1 VQLDDDL
8 LVKDQ
13 YEYNKD
19 LSNISQAFS
28 ENITGDENKL
38 PYYRPLLRL
47 SFMFDAQ
54 FGEKNIYFMS
64 HLTNIVLHMIAMCLL
79 YIFLRRLNIEKMT
92 AFVFT
97 LFFAVHPLATQTVSL
112 IVGRNDSLLTIFV
125 LGSFIY
131 LIDIIKED
139 NKKKYLLHILLLL
152 LALFTKETA
161 VMLPFV
167 FGVYLLTFVGW
178 RTLWEERKKYLYLAG
193 SWLLS
198 LVIYF
203 LIRHSIFTEILDPK
217 YNFFTSIYENSLSL
231 VAAIGKIFLP
241 FNLSV
246 FPILL
251 DMSLI
256 YGLIVISIFSVCL
269 FFSKEKRVS
278 MLIFGISWF
287 LFFIALT
294 LLVPIGK
301 TADFSENRI
310 YLPMLGFI
318 FIILGMGKIEF
329 LSKVFQKNF
338 ENPRKTFFILLTIVL
353 IFFSVKTLNRNNVY
367 TNELTFWKNAVKT
380 SPNSYSNHYTLGM
393 VYDVH
398 GDTEN
403 AIKELEEAL
412 KIQPQEKFI
421 HNNLGVLYEKN
432 RNTVKA
438 EEYFLKEIA
447 INPKDDQVYFNLGM
461 LYYRGK
467 KIKEAEEYWIKTI
480 KINPNNSSA
489 YFNLAVLY
497 YKQNKF
503 NKFATYAKEAQ
514 NKGKELPVYVLEA
527 LNKKR

>member
-1 VQLDDDL
+1 
-8 LVKDQ
+8 
-13 YEYNKD
+13 
-19 LSNISQAFS
+19 
-28 ENITGDENKL
+28 
-38 PYYRPLLRL
+38 
-47 SFMFDAQ
+47 
-54 FGEKNIYFMS
+54 
-64 HLTNIVLHMIAMCLL
+64 
-79 YIFLRRLNIEKMT
+79 
-92 AFVFT
+92 
-97 LFFAVHPLATQTVSL
+97 
-112 IVGRNDSLLTIFV
+112 
-125 LGSFIY
+125 
-131 LIDIIKED
+131 
-139 NKKKYLLHILLLL
+139 
-152 LALFTKETA
+152 
-161 VMLPFV
+161 
-167 FGVYLLTFVGW
+167 
-178 RTLWEERKKYLYLAG
+178 
-193 SWLLS
+193 
-198 LVIYF
+198 
-203 LIRHSIFTEILDPK
+203 
-217 YNFFTSIYENSLSL
+217 
-231 VAAIGKIFLP
+231 
-241 FNLSV
+241 
-246 FPILL
+246 
-251 DMSLI
+251 
-256 YGLIVISIFSVCL
+256 
-269 FFSKEKRVS
+269 
-278 MLIFGISWF
+278 
-287 LFFIALT
+287 
-294 LLVPIGK
+294 LVPIGK